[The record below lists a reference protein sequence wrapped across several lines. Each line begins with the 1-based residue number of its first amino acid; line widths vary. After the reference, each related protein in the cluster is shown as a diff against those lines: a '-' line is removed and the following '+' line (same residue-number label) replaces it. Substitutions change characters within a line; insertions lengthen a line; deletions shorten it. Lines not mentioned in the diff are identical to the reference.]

1 MMKNRHLSEAIQQQ
15 GLYEFRRQIEYKAKW
30 NDIPVI
36 IADRFLDRIYKC
48 ECGNII
54 NRDFQASLNLKK
66 YGENVLKQQSVA

>member
-1 MMKNRHLSEAIQQQ
+1 MTYEKNLHNLKNLKSTNGLS
-15 GLYEFRRQIEYKAKW
+15 
-30 NDIPVI
+30 
-36 IADRFLDRIYKC
+36 DRIYKC